1 MSIQSVDRALQILAL
16 FSHRCPTLGV
26 TEISQAV
33 GLSKGT
39 VHGLIR
45 TLLRQGF
52 LQQDVPSRKYR
63 LGLKIYELGIILAGT
78 LEINQKSAGL
88 VTQLAKTAQL
98 VGRVAIWD
106 GDSVIITFDVHP
118 RIRAVL
124 PYRFGPRVHAYCSA
138 MGKAIMAFLDESQ
151 VNSYLDRTPLVAFT
165 PTTLIDKQQLREEL
179 ANTRRKGYAIDR
191 EEAVHGVGC
200 IGAPVF
206 QRDGQVAGSISIS
219 GASARVLGEKMG
231 EYAEEVMRTAAEIS
245 RYMGHFPAFADTLA
259 GPRSIGPSASA

>member
-78 LEINQKSAGL
+78 LEINQKAAGP
-88 VTQLAKTAQL
+88 VTQMAKGAQL

-124 PYRFGPRVHAYCSA
+124 PFRFGPRVHAYCSA
-138 MGKAIMAFLDESQ
+138 MGKAILAFLDEAQ
-151 VNSYLDRTPLVAFT
+151 VNSYIERTPMVAFT
-165 PTTLIDKQQLREEL
+165 AATITDKEQFLQEL
-179 ANTRRKGYAIDR
+179 AETRRRGYAVDR
-191 EEAVHGVGC
+191 EEAVQGVGC

-219 GASARVLGEKMG
+219 GSTARVLGEKMT
-231 EYAEEVMRTAAEIS
+231 EYIDELLRTAAEVS
-245 RYMGHFPAFADTLA
+245 RYMGHFPAFADSVP
-259 GPRSIGPSASA
+259 GPRPN

>member
-52 LQQDVPSRKYR
+52 LQQDLPSRKYR
-63 LGLKIYELGIILAGT
+63 LGMKIYELGIILAGT
-78 LEINQKSAGL
+78 LEINQKAAGP
-88 VTQLAKTAQL
+88 VTQLAKTAQM

-124 PYRFGPRVHAYCSA
+124 PYRFGPRVHFVDARPEASVVPCSGSTA
-138 MGKAIMAFLDESQ
+138 PAATEK
-151 VNSYLDRTPLVAFT
+151 RTVA
-165 PTTLIDKQQLREEL
+165 
-179 ANTRRKGYAIDR
+179 
-191 EEAVHGVGC
+191 
-200 IGAPVF
+200 
-206 QRDGQVAGSISIS
+206 
-219 GASARVLGEKMG
+219 LGTG
-231 EYAEEVMRTAAEIS
+231 L
-245 RYMGHFPAFADTLA
+245 P
-259 GPRSIGPSASA
+259 

>member
-45 TLLRQGF
+45 TLLLQGF

-78 LEINQKSAGL
+78 LEINQKAAGP
-88 VTQLAKTAQL
+88 VTQLAKSAQM

-124 PYRFGPRVHAYCSA
+124 PFRFGPRVHAYCSA
-138 MGKAIMAFLDESQ
+138 MGKSILAFLDEAQ
-151 VNSYLDRTPLVAFT
+151 VNSYLERTPLMAFT
-165 PTTLIDKQQLREEL
+165 ATTVTEKDRLLEEL
-179 ANTRRKGYAIDR
+179 AESRRRGYAIDR
-191 EEAVHGVGC
+191 EEAVQGVGC

-219 GASARVLGEKMG
+219 GSASRVLGEKMA
-231 EYAEEVMRTAAEIS
+231 EYTEELLRTAAEVS
-245 RYMGHFPAFADTLA
+245 RYMGHFPAFSDSLTA
-259 GPRSIGPSASA
+259 PRPN